1 MARFKIVNQKRAIK
15 SVEIRYIKKYDGYCE
30 VVREGRDV
38 TTTRLD
44 EEGQKYHQ
52 KIERMRGL
60 QSSRKGC
67 IVCGCDFKI
76 SNHSTCNNPNNETK

>member
-1 MARFKIVNQKRAIK
+1 MTMIKMVNLKRAIK
-15 SVEIRYIKKYDGYCE
+15 SVEVRYIKKYDGYCE
-30 VVREGRDV
+30 VVREGNQV

-60 QSSRKGC
+60 QSSKKGC